1 MNTQYEV
8 VNQRTGEISKVEE
21 LTEKDGFIDVVTAT
35 SSGIVGLRF
44 RRISE
49 TEVEN
54 AGDYFSLREVGT
66 QVSLDDREVIS
77 DEGKPVKVGPEV
89 VAEIEQG
96 KVNPD
101 QVVEDALNT
110 GTQTQEQTQENQE
123 QTIDNQEQSFQG

>member
-1 MNTQYEV
+1 MDTQYEV

-66 QVSLDDREVIS
+66 QVSLDDKEVIS
-77 DEGKPVKVGPEV
+77 DDGKPVKVEPEV

-96 KVNPD
+96 KVDPD
-101 QVVEDALNT
+101 QVVEEALNT
-110 GTQTQEQTQENQE
+110 GTSTQEN
-123 QTIDNQEQSFQG
+123 IDNQEQSFQG